1 MAQHNLPPRASLL
14 SPRVDVFSHDGTNAN
29 PPTLVLDLDETLTH
43 TEVTP
48 IDDADLVFHLQSCGD
63 DAPQPM
69 FVRKRPHVDH
79 FLRTVA
85 QKFEVVI
92 FTASERPYCESIL
105 RFLDPHNGAFWIDR
119 DHPLPHRP
127 SPPAPHRTADA
138 RLQRRRRRLT
148 ADV

>member
-92 FTASERPYCESIL
+92 FTASERPYCESYC
-105 RFLDPHNGAFWIDR
+105 ASWIR
-119 DHPLPHRP
+119 TTN
-127 SPPAPHRTADA
+127 SSTTCSAARTAHLS
-138 RLQRRRRRLT
+138 RVNTSRT
-148 ADV
+148 